1 VVDHPI
7 LGTKYRD
14 RTTPFYQQD
23 RAVELPLDDLEHLRL
38 DTFVAPLLPALAA
51 PASDHEIQARYTSL
65 SGGRICFL
73 SGGRGSNG
81 VQKEK

>member
-1 VVDHPI
+1 
-7 LGTKYRD
+7 
-14 RTTPFYQQD
+14 
-23 RAVELPLDDLEHLRL
+23 L